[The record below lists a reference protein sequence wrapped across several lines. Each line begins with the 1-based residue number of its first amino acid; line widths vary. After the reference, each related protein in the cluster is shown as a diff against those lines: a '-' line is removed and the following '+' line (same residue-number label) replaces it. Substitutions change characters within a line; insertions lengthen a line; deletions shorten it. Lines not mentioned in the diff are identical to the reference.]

1 MRAFWPVGEPA
12 QASYEALRAQAL
24 AGAVLCDGAATRFE
38 RHGLAGLVIAPAL
51 ASLFT
56 ATVVGAVRPPWTPY
70 TDPRLD
76 ALGAVYAF
84 VLGLAV
90 SPDAAVAEHR

>member
-12 QASYEALRAQAL
+12 QASYEALRTQVL
-24 AGAVLCDGAATRFE
+24 AGAVPCDGAATRFE
-38 RHGLAGLVIAPAL
+38 RHGLAGLLTAPAPEP
-51 ASLFT
+51 LFT

-76 ALGAVYAF
+76 ALGALYAF
-84 VLGLAV
+84 LLGLGAGTD
-90 SPDAAVAEHR
+90 PAVAAHR